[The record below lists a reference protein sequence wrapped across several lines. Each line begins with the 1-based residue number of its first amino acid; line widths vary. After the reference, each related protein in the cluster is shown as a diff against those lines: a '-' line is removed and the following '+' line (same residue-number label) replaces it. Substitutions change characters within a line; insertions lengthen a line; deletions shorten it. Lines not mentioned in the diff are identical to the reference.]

1 MINSVTRWQQII
13 AYAIK
18 IVIEMG
24 ICVKKSSIKSAVFA
38 LNDMHQKNADVDVFD
53 KYRMNSFVPEENDS
67 F

>member
-24 ICVKKSSIKSAVFA
+24 ICVKEKA
-38 LNDMHQKNADVDVFD
+38 
-53 KYRMNSFVPEENDS
+53 
-67 F
+67 